1 MKKKNIFIC
10 GDIHGELKKLVW
22 ELTIK
27 NDLKDISL
35 IVVGD
40 FGVGFGGH
48 NSMKV
53 LYDKVKKRLET
64 NNINLYTIRGNH
76 DDPSWFDGTHN
87 FPRLKFLEDHKLITI
102 DGWSIYPVGGA
113 TSIDREERIKINE
126 KLESKNN
133 NRRCWWPNENIVVA
147 DKLPVK
153 AEVILTH
160 ESPISFDPVIYRSD
174 DMSLDIYKDVL
185 KDRNYL
191 ATIIEEVNFDYWF
204 YGHYHTGYSGNIGDR
219 LYRCLGIDEI
229 FELRCKED

>member
-133 NRRCWWPNENIVVA
+133 NRRCWWPNENIVV
-147 DKLPVK
+147 DKNR
-153 AEVILTH
+153 
-160 ESPISFDPVIYRSD
+160 DY
-174 DMSLDIYKDVL
+174 SLQERYINRL
-185 KDRNYL
+185 
-191 ATIIEEVNFDYWF
+191 IIFSLMKPLL
-204 YGHYHTGYSGNIGDR
+204 H
-219 LYRCLGIDEI
+219 
-229 FELRCKED
+229 